1 MVQSP
6 CLCPLRGWDWE
17 DFYKFFEARWFNS
30 PRFLFDSLNC
40 GFMQIALIGWCP
52 LRSQSGMPTYPT
64 LRFSTC
70 GLPLALYRKFLYNMT
85 YNSEEQGLS
94 LVRLRKN
101 AKLTQRQAANRLG
114 IREST
119 ISDWERGVS
128 APSVLWVPK
137 IADCYKCSYAQ
148 VVAAFLAS
156 NNNLP
161 EEIHENN

>member
-1 MVQSP
+1 
-6 CLCPLRGWDWE
+6 
-17 DFYKFFEARWFNS
+17 
-30 PRFLFDSLNC
+30 
-40 GFMQIALIGWCP
+40 
-52 LRSQSGMPTYPT
+52 
-64 LRFSTC
+64 
-70 GLPLALYRKFLYNMT
+70 MT